1 MLVISP
7 RLIAVHTARRS
18 EAAERPMTPEPP
30 APSFQLRHSLPV
42 RVMHWIN
49 VLAVVLLLMSGLQI
63 FNAHPALYWG
73 ASSYNGHPPVFSLPD
88 RFPGWATLPGVQWLA
103 MGRRWHFFFA
113 WVLVLNGL
121 AYIVYSI
128 ASGHARRDLVP
139 TRRDWRSIGAS
150 IVEHLKFHRPTGDEL
165 SRYNVLQRLAYLVVI
180 FGVFPFLILMG
191 LGLSPRLDAAWPALV
206 DLFGGRQSVRTL
218 HFLAATVL
226 LAFVLVHLFEVILA
240 GAWNEIRSMITGRFR
255 VRDDA

>member
-1 MLVISP
+1 MNAVPSSS
-7 RLIAVHTARRS
+7 RLY
-18 EAAERPMTPEPP
+18 
-30 APSFQLRHSLPV
+30 LRHSLPV
-42 RVMHWIN
+42 RIMHWVN
-49 VLAVVLLLMSGLQI
+49 VVAVFVLLMSGLQI

-73 ASSYNGHPPVFSLPD
+73 LSSYTGKPPFFELENG
-88 RFPGWATLPGVQWLA
+88 FPGWSTLPGVQWLS

-121 AYIVYSI
+121 AYIIYSI

-139 TRRDWRSIGAS
+139 ARRDWRSIGAS
-150 IVEHLKFHRPTGDEL
+150 IIEHLKFHRPTGEEAT
-165 SRYNVLQRLAYLVVI
+165 RYNVLQRLAYLVII
-180 FGVFPFLILMG
+180 FGVCPFLVLMG

-206 DLFGGRQSVRTL
+206 DLFGGRQSMRTL
-218 HFLAATVL
+218 HFIAAAILV
-226 LAFVLVHLFEVILA
+226 AFVLVHLFEVIVA